1 LKKQALA
8 VLMGF
13 MLTPSAFAYT
23 IITEPDVFYS
33 FFEKPKMIIE
43 FAELK
48 DGTAFGS
55 IGDGFKENS
64 YYAAPSD
71 CINPGTDVVHR
82 RDGFDTLAVRTNA
95 FSNAWSFM
103 GADPKEPHAF
113 CEAVIWFDQGISSGI
128 YNMTV
133 VATSGQSQ
141 PFVLYT
147 NKGFIGILPDSPQ
160 ETLFIFDNLDVV
172 YSFETEFSKANPVSE
187 AEESYWA
194 QFEIFA

>member
-1 LKKQALA
+1 MKKQALA

-33 FFEKPKMIIE
+33 FFEKPKMILE
-43 FAELK
+43 FTELK
-48 DGTAFGS
+48 DGTVFDSTGDGLKANSFYAGAPDCLTNGS
-55 IGDGFKENS
+55 EGFHRGDGFD
-64 YYAAPSD
+64 A
-71 CINPGTDVVHR
+71 
-82 RDGFDTLAVRTNA
+82 LAVRTNA
-95 FSNAWSFM
+95 FSNVWSFM

-113 CEAVIWFDQGISSGI
+113 CEAVIWFDQGISTGN

-133 VATSGQSQ
+133 VATAGQSQ

-147 NKGFIGILPDSPQ
+147 NKGFVGILPDSPQ

-194 QFEIFA
+194 